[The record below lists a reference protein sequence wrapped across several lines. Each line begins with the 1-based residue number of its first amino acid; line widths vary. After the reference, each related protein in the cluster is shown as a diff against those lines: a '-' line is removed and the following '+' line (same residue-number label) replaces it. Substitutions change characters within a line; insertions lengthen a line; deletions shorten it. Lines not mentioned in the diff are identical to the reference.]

1 MVEHPSAPVPQRH
14 LPRGEGEL
22 ILVVDDEEAIRAVAN
37 RILTRHGYRVV
48 VAANGVEGLK
58 MYDEHHAD
66 LAAIIT
72 DVSMPEMDGPAMIA
86 ALRER
91 KVEIPIIVS
100 SGYIPEEGA
109 GRLLDT
115 GTEFFI
121 SKPFSAD
128 GLLSTLRG
136 VLVGRD

>member
-1 MVEHPSAPVPQRH
+1 MAEHSSAPSPHRD
-14 LPRGEGEL
+14 LLRGHGEL
-22 ILVVDDEEAIRAVAN
+22 ILVVDDEEAIRAVAH
-37 RILTRHGYRVV
+37 RILTRYGYKVV
-48 VAANGVEGLK
+48 VAANGVEALQQ
-58 MYDEHHAD
+58 YDEHHAE

-72 DVSMPEMDGPAMIA
+72 DVSMPDMDGPALIA

-91 KVEIPIIVS
+91 KVAIPIIVS

-136 VLVGRD
+136 VLVGPD